1 LVPSIRACGAHA
13 ERLPRRFLE
22 GRLHQMIGL
31 SRKPSDLRQA
41 VGLYLGTVP
50 AGAPIH
56 GVLASLPIEKQLQD
70 FDAADRTA
78 MLQQRRYW
86 RAGRVARLAAV
97 LGLLVV
103 PVDVLLPLQA
113 WLPAWA
119 LLAVQV
125 LRGLALVL
133 TFIAVILLGVRRSA
147 TRWKQARGQAEK
159 ARGEF
164 FRTLIPAGAAA
175 GALDQALAC
184 FKAAHLDWQAGFYD
198 KRIRELPARIKAQA
212 SGTAPFRLVGIALS
226 IGAALLGAVTV
237 MKFLMG
243 KGLLLAFA
251 PLLGWFPEPALWQH
265 GLNATAAGLLAFAG
279 ARFLTYEDLSS
290 AALYPWARAEI
301 ARIESDG
308 FKAAQAAA
316 ARGDLAAVQAFCHRI
331 QRIFDT
337 EHGVWSSGVP
347 TAR

>member
-1 LVPSIRACGAHA
+1 
-13 ERLPRRFLE
+13 
-22 GRLHQMIGL
+22 L

-41 VGLYLGTVP
+41 VDLYLRTVP
-50 AGAPIH
+50 PAAPIR
-56 GVLASLPIEKQLQD
+56 GVLASPPVETQLKA
-70 FDAADRTA
+70 FDAADLTA
-78 MLQQRRYW
+78 MRQQKRYW
-86 RAGRVARLAAV
+86 RAGRLARLAAV

-103 PVDVLLPLQA
+103 PVDVLPLQA

-119 LLAVQV
+119 LITVQV
-125 LRGLALVL
+125 LRGLALLL
-133 TFIAVILLGVRRSA
+133 TFVAVILLGVRRSA
-147 TRWKQARGQAEK
+147 TRWKQARGEAEK
-159 ARGEF
+159 ARGEV

-184 FKAAHLDWQAGFYD
+184 LKAAHLDWQAGFYD

-226 IGAALLGAVTV
+226 IGAALLGAVAV
-237 MKFLMG
+237 LKFLMG
-243 KGLLLAFA
+243 EGLLLAFA
-251 PLLGWFPEPALWQH
+251 PLLSWFPEPALWQH
-265 GLNATAAGLLAFAG
+265 GLTTIAAGLLAFAG

-308 FKAAQAAA
+308 LKAAEAAA
-316 ARGDLAAVQAFCHRI
+316 ARGDLPAVQDFCARV
-331 QRIFDT
+331 QRVFDT